1 MTFEPDKVQEFLAIF
16 NESKLKIRLFPGCS
30 HLELHRDFNDEN
42 IYTTFSM
49 WDSQEAINAYRNSE
63 LFQSVW
69 PRTKALFSKSPI
81 AFSNIRVEGPI
92 LLE

>member
-1 MTFEPDKVQEFLAIF
+1 MTFEPDKVEEFLAIF
-16 NESKLKIRLFPGCS
+16 NESKLKIRSFPGCS
-30 HLELHRDFNDEN
+30 HLELHRDFNVEN

-49 WDSQEAINAYRNSE
+49 WDSQETINAYRNSE

-69 PRTKALFSKSPI
+69 LRTKALFSESPI

-92 LLE
+92 AG